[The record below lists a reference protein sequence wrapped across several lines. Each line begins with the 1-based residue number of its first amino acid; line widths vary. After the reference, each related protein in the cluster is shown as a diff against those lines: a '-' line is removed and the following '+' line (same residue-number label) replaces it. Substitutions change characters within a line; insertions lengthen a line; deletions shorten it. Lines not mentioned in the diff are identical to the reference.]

1 MNRPSS
7 MTLLSKRRGILE
19 VTTWICV
26 DFLGLEIH
34 NIERLQQRLRE
45 CCKIFRRSFSLAWN
59 RAILLD
65 PVRQL
70 SHSSRAALGTATRT
84 IYVPSQ
90 QQVTLA
96 KPTHDGI

>member
-1 MNRPSS
+1 MNHPSS

-19 VTTWICV
+19 VTIWICV

-34 NIERLQQRLRE
+34 NIERLLRRLRE
-45 CCKIFRRSFSLAWN
+45 YCKIFRRSFSLAWN

-70 SHSSRAALGTATRT
+70 SHHSGAVLART
-84 IYVPSQ
+84 IYVTRLPSQ
-90 QQVTLA
+90 KQVTLA
-96 KPTHDGI
+96 KPTHDG